1 MRNLVYYVLWTTED
15 LTGIVEFFLIFLSVL
30 GSFVVSIGFKSS
42 HLGIVALVSF
52 WEGEDGSSLF
62 SAGELEAELS
72 TYHAS
77 QESALWFKPD
87 MTINNNDY

>member
-1 MRNLVYYVLWTTED
+1 MNTGFSLLCRESSMRNLVYYLLWTTED

-52 WEGEDGSSLF
+52 
-62 SAGELEAELS
+62 
-72 TYHAS
+72 
-77 QESALWFKPD
+77 
-87 MTINNNDY
+87 

>member
-1 MRNLVYYVLWTTED
+1 MRNLVYYLLWTTED

-52 WEGEDGSSLF
+52 
-62 SAGELEAELS
+62 
-72 TYHAS
+72 
-77 QESALWFKPD
+77 
-87 MTINNNDY
+87 